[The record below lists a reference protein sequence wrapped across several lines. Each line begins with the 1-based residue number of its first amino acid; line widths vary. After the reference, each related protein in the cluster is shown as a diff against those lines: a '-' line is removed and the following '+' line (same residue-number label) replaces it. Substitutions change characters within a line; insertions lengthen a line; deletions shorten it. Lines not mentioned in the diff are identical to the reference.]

1 MNNTDPKQ
9 EPKQD
14 PSPEMRQWGPER
26 AEGVRKYIE
35 RIGRGQG
42 VGYGRAK
49 RFLEFFGHEKLP
61 DIIRSRPQT
70 LLQAVPKLDYRAFS
84 AKWNEKT
91 PEEHEA
97 MMALLSFR
105 NIGFADAA
113 NICARYGFERATAI
127 VHEDPYQLSFD
138 VDGIG
143 FEKADKIAI
152 EGGVQRSAPKR
163 VRAALFHALHL
174 ATEEGDSYVT
184 RRDWISKAEYLIDR
198 GHHKQLAEMIE
209 QLIEDGHVHE
219 VLLPN
224 KPKIKAS
231 CVYYPSSH
239 YRAEARLASQLRK
252 LAAAQVAPLPDVQAH
267 VARYEREQGITLSDK
282 QRDAIV
288 ILATKSVIV
297 ITGGPGTG
305 KTATVKAVVQIFGEA
320 YKLPMSLAAFA
331 GCAAKRLREAS
342 GADAL
347 TIHKT
352 LEYDPNS
359 GRFIKNASD
368 PLDAQLVILD
378 ETSMIDVSLLDS
390 ATQAVPIGSRLVLIG
405 DVDQLPSIG
414 PGAALRDIVA
424 SGLVPVIRLDH
435 IFRQSKK
442 SRIVT
447 NAKRIKEGKPPVPAV
462 RINEQMDVIERLP
475 DPDLKPA
482 DAPAKDADEP
492 LRDYID
498 LEIRKPAPTKN
509 ADGEESPF
517 DIGSATCDVV
527 VQLVKNIEKRY
538 GIPAKEIQILSPMR
552 VKSAGTDELNKA
564 LQAAL
569 NPFPNVTPDLLDV
582 SKKNEQIVLPN
593 KFPWIADSK
602 TEAKKNLQ
610 IGSNPRETVNRGD
623 KVMQIKNDYR
633 KLVFNGDIGYIVS
646 IDHKRVVVDFQDDVV
661 VEDSTLGYSLSPG
674 HRSYNPAD
682 CQYLKLAYASTV
694 HKSQGSEYACVVV
707 VVMSSQ
713 AHMFS
718 RNGYSLF
725 YTAVT
730 RGKKLV
736 FVVHDQGAVEKAL
749 REPWPRQTLLAE
761 RLKGTAIQFRTGKLP
776 AKQPA
781 TTATTPTPATPPSTT
796 TT

>member
-1 MNNTDPKQ
+1 MTTDQ
-9 EPKQD
+9 QANVA
-14 PSPEMRQWGPER
+14 EMKIWGPER

-49 RFLEFFGHEKLP
+49 RFIEFFGHEKLP

-97 MMALLSFR
+97 MMSLLSFR

-113 NICARYGFERATAI
+113 NICARYGFERATAV

-219 VLLPN
+219 VLLPG
-224 KPKIKAS
+224 KPKIKSS

-239 YRAEARLASQLRK
+239 YRVEARLASQLKK
-252 LAAAQVAPLPDVQAH
+252 LASAPVAPLPDVQAH
-267 VARYEREQGITLSDK
+267 VARYERDQDITLSDK
-282 QRDAIV
+282 QRDAV
-288 ILATKSVIV
+288 TILTSKPVIV

-305 KTATVKAVVQIFGEA
+305 KTATVRAIVQIFGED

-424 SGLVPVIRLDH
+424 SGIVPVIRLDH

-447 NAKRIKEGKPPVPAV
+447 NAKRIKEGKTPVPAV

-475 DPDLKPA
+475 DPDLERTD
-482 DAPAKDADEP
+482 DAEP

-498 LEIRKPAPTKN
+498 LEIRKPAPGTNATNTTKTTTKT
-509 ADGEESPF
+509 DDEGEPTF

-527 VQLVKNIEKRY
+527 VQLVKTIEKKY
-538 GIPAKEIQILSPMR
+538 GIPAQEIQILSPMR

-569 NPFPNVTPDLLDV
+569 NPFPNVTPELLDV
-582 SKKNEQIVLPN
+582 SKPKEQLAFPE
-593 KFPWIADSK
+593 KFPWTSFAK
-602 TEAKKNLQ
+602 TETKPEAKKNLQ

-623 KVMQIKNDYR
+623 KVMQTKNDYR
-633 KLVFNGDIGYIVS
+633 KLVFNGDIGFIVS
-646 IDHKRVVVDFQDDVV
+646 VDHKRVVVDFKDDVV
-661 VEDSTLGYSLSPG
+661 VEDSTLGYSLAPG

-694 HKSQGSEYACVVV
+694 HKSQGSEYACVIV

-713 AHMFS
+713 SHMFS

-736 FVVHDQGAVEKAL
+736 FVVHDQGAIEKAL

-761 RLKGTAIQFRTGKLP
+761 RLRGTPIQFRTGKLP
-776 AKQPA
+776 AKP
-781 TTATTPTPATPPSTT
+781 PTEQTDKR
-796 TT
+796 